1 MIKKSKCLYCKVV
14 SAIAIVV
21 VAEVVEV
28 VVDILIAVKRVPVN

>member
-1 MIKKSKCLYCKVV
+1 VIKKSKCLYCKVV

-21 VAEVVEV
+21 VVEV